1 MSYIVTTIG
10 TIVRQKELE
19 RKQEK
24 LLADIRKIVGNR
36 KFYFSDAYLNKHYPK
51 IGIGDRPIKGI
62 TKKYLYVNC
71 FLQYSNNEGNTEYGA
86 IIKRFPIHYQRGS
99 GSFVDKVELEDLF
112 IADLDKILRE
122 LKFYL
127 WWEANVRMPKIEA
140 EHNEVLECAKKYN
153 KMLSDVGLDE
163 DMAKTWKQIIRE

>member
-1 MSYIVTTIG
+1 MSYITQVG
-10 TIVRQKELE
+10 TIV
-19 RKQEK
+19 KQEVLQTMNDQ
-24 LLADIRKIVGNR
+24 LLADIRKIVGSKRFN
-36 KFYFSDAYLNKHYPK
+36 FSDAYLKKYQPK
-51 IGIGDRPIKGI
+51 IGVGDRPIKGI

-71 FLQYSNNEGNTEYGA
+71 FLQHSNNEDNTEYGA
-86 IIKRFPIHYQRGS
+86 IIKKFPIHYQRGS

-127 WWEANVRMPKIEA
+127 WWEANVRLPKIEA